1 MRLGRFGGRR
11 GDMTGSSKKD
21 KPRRYWRWFG
31 VVAVLVIVAAGV
43 VSGSSNGLRFPK
55 RTMDGYY
62 FGISM
67 KGARVPACRT
77 LTGPA
82 PERVAACLSEIDA
95 TNLSDPIAGLLGE
108 LRQGDRPVLV
118 LGKLPEMSVGDL
130 SYADLREPTQE
141 MLWGSDG
148 AALAHDLASQN
159 IRGVALH
166 RDMRGALDEDATLF
180 SRLAYH
186 NHLEWFQ
193 LRHVSEEWL
202 IYTVRTSTMRL
213 PQATGQELLLGLRAR
228 LEGQPATPLS
238 WRPQSVRL
246 MASLRGQGSMLVI
259 RHAVGDDIEEVLD
272 ELAASLR
279 RSWERDVVPEGRASL
294 DESLSALRLEIH
306 VVMERAPVEPRSRYA
321 IFDLWEMGVDGM
333 MFKQRPG
340 QDPEKFTFMPGSE
353 MVTRSHRSADQF
365 LRFAVKR
372 GGWHDLR
379 PWSQDRRT
387 RLSLIRTQHFMESAL
402 GGGDAVRL
410 VRGVPDVSLDAMT
423 EAHIRSML
431 VRGGDWWMHNMKESG
446 RIEYKYWP
454 VQNRRSD
461 DYNEVRHILATR
473 DLADTWRYQ
482 NDPRYLEGSRRAM
495 DWLLAYEVDASS
507 TPQGPMPHPPEGT
520 TLFRYPSY
528 EEMKAG
534 GRVSNQK
541 LGTVAVAL
549 LGWVAWADA
558 TGSDVEDER
567 IRKMAK
573 FVLSMLE
580 KDGRF
585 RPYYVQYGHAYE
597 HERNDIVPGEAMLA
611 LAMVADYFDE
621 LEWVE
626 PYPKFLAYYQ
636 PWFRELAAKQQATG
650 RWPRDTYDN
659 ETRLELVQFGPW
671 SVMAAAK
678 VYQLTGDEEA
688 AKFGLDVADWM
699 IDNYQWSTERSAWP
713 EFVGGYYK
721 MPIELPAMQTFC
733 YSEGTAAAYA
743 IAKRFDPE
751 RAKKYEQSTLEA
763 IRFLEVMQYDA
774 LDSYFLARPQQVDG
788 GIKYAMNENKI
799 RIDYVG
805 HGLSTLS
812 QYLDAL
818 ALDVSEDA
826 TPPEVP

>member
-1 MRLGRFGGRR
+1 
-11 GDMTGSSKKD
+11 MTGSINKGKT
-21 KPRRYWRWFG
+21 RRSQRWVG
-31 VVAVLVIVAAGV
+31 ALVVCIVVASVAIFAAL
-43 VSGSSNGLRFPK
+43 SGAPFPK
-55 RTMDGYY
+55 RTLDGYY
-62 FGISM
+62 FGVSM
-67 KGARVPACRT
+67 KGARVPACTT
-77 LTGPA
+77 LEGA
-82 PERVAACLSEIDA
+82 AAERVQACLMEIQSSP
-95 TNLSDPIAGLLGE
+95 LSGAVAEMLAE
-108 LRQGDRPVLV
+108 LREGERPVLV
-118 LGKLPEMSVGDL
+118 LGSLPEAAAGDR
-130 SYADLREPTQE
+130 SYDSLQE
-141 MLWGSDG
+141 TTRGMLWGSDG
-148 AALAHDLASQN
+148 ESLARQLAEQN

-166 RDMRGALDEDATLF
+166 RDLRGALDEDGTLF

-202 IYTVRTSTMRL
+202 IYTVRSSSMRV
-213 PQATGQELLLGLRAR
+213 PQAIGQELLTALRAR
-228 LEGQPATPLS
+228 LEGAEPEPMR
-238 WRPQSVRL
+238 WRPDSVRL
-246 MASLRGQGSMLVI
+246 MASLRGQGNMLVI
-259 RHAVGDDIEEVLD
+259 RHAVGRDIEAVLD
-272 ELAASLR
+272 ELAASVR
-279 RSWERDVVPEGRASL
+279 RSWERNVVPQGRRSL
-294 DESLSALRLEIH
+294 DESLSDLRLEVHI
-306 VVMERAPVEPRSRYA
+306 VMERAPVEPRTRFA

-340 QDPEKFTFMPGSE
+340 KEPEKFTFMPGSE

-365 LRFAVKR
+365 LRFAVEW
-372 GGWHDLR
+372 GGWHDMR
-379 PWSQDRRT
+379 PWSQDRKT
-387 RLSLIRTQHFMESAL
+387 QLSLIRTQHFMEASL

-410 VRGVPDVSLDAMT
+410 VRGVPEVALEDMN
-423 EAHIRSML
+423 EEHIRGML
-431 VRGGDWWMHNMKESG
+431 VRGGNWWMHNMKDNG

-473 DLADTWRYQ
+473 DLADTWRYE

-495 DWLLAYEVDASS
+495 DWLLTYEIDASS
-507 TPQGPMPHPPEGT
+507 TPAGPMPHPPEGT

-528 EEMKAG
+528 EEMEAG
-534 GRVSNQK
+534 GRASNQK

-585 RPYYVQYGHAYE
+585 KPYYVQYGHAYE

-626 PYPKFLAYYQ
+626 PYPKFLGYYQ
-636 PWFRELAAKQQATG
+636 PWFRELAAKQSPTG

-659 ETRLELVQFGPW
+659 DTRLELVQFGPW

-688 AKFGLDVADWM
+688 AKFGLEVADWM

-743 IAKRFDPE
+743 IAKRFDPA
-751 RAKKYEQSTLEA
+751 RADKYEQSTLEA
-763 IRFLEVMQYDA
+763 IRFLEVMQYDSM
-774 LDSYFLARPQQVDG
+774 DSYFLARPQQVDG

-818 ALDVSEDA
+818 RMDVSDPT
-826 TPPEVP
+826 TPPEAP